1 MSLLPAIVTKNEE
14 AVKKYLSRSPE
25 DAKKILAYLKESG
38 KITDTPFVINLIATA
53 RENAVYKKDS
63 NVARHIASIE
73 AEFVSTTWMMTPWY
87 SAQYNSNVVLN
98 IYRDRPKLTDGIY
111 RCARCGQTRTRQRTT
126 RASGDESIP
135 VKIFCVGCG
144 HTWSE

>member
-1 MSLLPAIVTKNEE
+1 MSSNSAKKNED
-14 AVKKYLSRSPE
+14 AVRKYLSHSPAE
-25 DAKKILAYLKESG
+25 VKEMLAYLKESG
-38 KITDTPFVINLIATA
+38 KITDTSFVINLVAIA
-53 RENAVYKKDS
+53 RQNDVYKRDDK
-63 NVARHIASIE
+63 VARYVAPIS
-73 AEFVSTTWMMTPWY
+73 AEFVENAWKMTPWY